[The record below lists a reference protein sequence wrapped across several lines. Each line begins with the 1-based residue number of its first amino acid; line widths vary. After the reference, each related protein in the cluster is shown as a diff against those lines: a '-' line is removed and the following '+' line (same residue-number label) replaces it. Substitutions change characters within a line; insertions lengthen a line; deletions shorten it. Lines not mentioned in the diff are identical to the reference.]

1 MNTKFSSRSRSRHFG
16 ASVLPTDVAGAS
28 YKPCYID
35 EILAGKHSMG
45 WFEVH
50 AENYMIDGGP
60 VRDQLEQLR
69 QHFPISCHG
78 VGLSIGSIDP
88 LDQIHLNRIKALVEW
103 LEPVIFSEHLA
114 WSSHGGHFFNDLL
127 PLPYNRSTLRQ
138 VVQHIDQIQ
147 DNLNRSI
154 LLENPST
161 YLQFHDQEMTESQ
174 FLSEVVQQAGC
185 GLLLDIN
192 NAYINAVNHNSSA
205 RNFIN
210 ALPLDAVGEIHLAG
224 HFKENDKQGK
234 PLLIDSHNQP
244 VSPQVW
250 TLFEDVIERTGPI
263 STLIE
268 WDDDLPAFEE
278 LANEVM
284 KANSRL
290 SESNDRD
297 KYHVAV

>member
-1 MNTKFSSRSRSRHFG
+1 MNTKLLSRSRSHRFG
-16 ASVLPTDVAGAS
+16 ASVLPKDVAGAS
-28 YKPCYID
+28 YKPCYFEDVLTGDHPISWL
-35 EILAGKHSMG
+35 EI
-45 WFEVH
+45 H
-50 AENYMIDGGP
+50 AENYLMDGGP

-69 QHFPISCHG
+69 QYFPISCHG
-78 VGLSIGSIDP
+78 VGLSIGSSDP
-88 LDQIHLNRIKALVEW
+88 LDQVHLDRIKALIDW

-138 VVQHIDQIQ
+138 VIQHVDQVQE
-147 DNLNRSI
+147 NLKRSI

-174 FLSEVVQQAGC
+174 FLSEVVQRAGC

-192 NAYINAVNHNSSA
+192 NAHINAVNHNSCA

-210 ALPLDAVGEIHLAG
+210 TLPLDAVGEIHLAG
-224 HFKENDKQGK
+224 HFKDNDKQGA

-244 VSPQVW
+244 VSPEVW
-250 TLFEDVIERTGPI
+250 ILFEDVIERTGPI
-263 STLIE
+263 PTLIE
-268 WDDDLPAFEE
+268 WDDDLPTFEE
-278 LANEVM
+278 LAEEVM
-284 KANSRL
+284 KANGRL
-290 SESNDRD
+290 ADHRDRD